1 MNYVILD
8 LEWNTAYSKS
18 EGQFINEIIEFG
30 AVKLNE
36 KLKVIDE
43 FSSFVRPQI
52 EKKLRSRVKT
62 LTNISNHDVENAE
75 TFDVVCSKF
84 TKQICFSFNYKSNY

>member
-1 MNYVILD
+1 MILD

-36 KLKVIDE
+36 KLKVID
-43 FSSFVRPQI
+43 
-52 EKKLRSRVKT
+52 
-62 LTNISNHDVENAE
+62 D
-75 TFDVVCSKF
+75 
-84 TKQICFSFNYKSNY
+84 